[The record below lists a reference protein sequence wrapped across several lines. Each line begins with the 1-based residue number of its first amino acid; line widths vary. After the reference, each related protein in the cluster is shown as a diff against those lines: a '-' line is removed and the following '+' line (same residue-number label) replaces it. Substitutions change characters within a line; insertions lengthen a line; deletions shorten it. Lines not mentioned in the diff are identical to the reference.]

1 MEMDGKSQP
10 SVTLPSVS
18 AGLAVAWAHGAEILP
33 RAVSLEASVSGS
45 WSLWFC
51 FCSHVRPWEPWEMK
65 FGALS
70 F

>member
-1 MEMDGKSQP
+1 M
-10 SVTLPSVS
+10 TLPSVS
-18 AGLAVAWAHGAEILP
+18 AGLEDARTHEADVWP